1 MDERPLQL
9 IDLVVRTGFYD
20 RDELIEIFCRER
32 YAPGDLDATGEP
44 ATDGSQSST
53 QRSLTQV
60 NPASQAPPKHGGR
73 RQ

>member
-1 MDERPLQL
+1 MDERPRQL
-9 IDLVVRTGFYD
+9 IDLMVRTGFYD
-20 RDELIEIFCRER
+20 RAELIEIFCRER
-32 YAPGDLDATGEP
+32 CAPGDLDPTGEP

-60 NPASQAPPKHGGR
+60 NPASQALSTHGGR